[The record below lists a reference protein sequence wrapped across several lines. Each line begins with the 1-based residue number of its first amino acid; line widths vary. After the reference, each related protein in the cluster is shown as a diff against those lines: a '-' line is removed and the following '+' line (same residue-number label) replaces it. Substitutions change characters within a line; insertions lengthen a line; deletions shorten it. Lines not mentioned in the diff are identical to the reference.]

1 MNTRSMSTG
10 SPVKLKFHP
19 EMIRR
24 QQGFSLLEILV
35 AFSIMAIALGVLY
48 QIFSQ
53 GSRSAILTEEYTQAM
68 IIAESRLASAGV
80 DSGILSS
87 ADQGTESE
95 KYSWSTSIQP
105 YTGVEPSDFQ
115 TGASLYEAIVDVRW
129 ESFGKEHIV
138 ELRSLKLLQD
148 K

>member
-1 MNTRSMSTG
+1 
-10 SPVKLKFHP
+10 
-19 EMIRR
+19 MIRQ

-80 DSGILSS
+80 DPNILSG
-87 ADQGTESE
+87 ADQGTKSD
-95 KYSWSTSIQP
+95 KYHWATFIQP

-115 TGASLYEAIVDVRW
+115 TGVNLYEANVDVRW

-138 ELRSLKLLQD
+138 ELHSLILRPD
-148 K
+148 E